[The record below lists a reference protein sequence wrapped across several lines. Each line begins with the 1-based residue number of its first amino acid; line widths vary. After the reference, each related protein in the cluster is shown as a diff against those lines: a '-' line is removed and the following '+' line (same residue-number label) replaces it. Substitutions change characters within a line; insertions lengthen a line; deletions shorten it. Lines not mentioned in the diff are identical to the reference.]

1 MTHKLKLSALLAL
14 SLLVTACASDKP
26 TTQSASVDK
35 AAIVSSTDWTA
46 SQTVEV
52 DLADFSF
59 SPQALNFQH
68 NKPYRLHLV
77 NTSSH
82 AHTFSS
88 KTFFK
93 AIAIQKMEKNGT
105 DVSTAGLDQNIE
117 LKGGEQADLYFV
129 APTPGNYDLYCDEFL
144 HETMGM
150 SGKIAV
156 L

>member
-1 MTHKLKLSALLAL
+1 MTHKLKLPALLAL
-14 SLLVTACASDKP
+14 SLLATACASGKP
-26 TTQSASVDK
+26 ATQSPGVDK
-35 AAIVSSTDWTA
+35 AAIVSSTDWTD
-46 SQTVEV
+46 SQSVEV

-59 SPQALNFQH
+59 SPGTLNFQH

-93 AIAIQKMEKNGT
+93 AIAIDKMQKNGT
-105 DVSTAGLDQNIE
+105 DVSTAGLNQDIE
-117 LKGGEQADLYFV
+117 LQGGEQVDLYFV
-129 APTPGNYDLYCDEFL
+129 APTPGDYDLYCDEFL

>member
-26 TTQSASVDK
+26 ATQSAGVDK
-35 AAIVSSTDWTA
+35 AAIVSSTDWTS
-46 SQTVEV
+46 SQSVEV

-59 SPQALNFQH
+59 SPETLNFQH
-68 NKPYRLHLV
+68 NKPYRLHLM

-93 AIAIQKMEKNGT
+93 AIAIEKMQKNGT
-105 DVSTAGLDQNIE
+105 DVSTADLNQDIE
-117 LKGGEQADLYFV
+117 LRGGEQADLYFV